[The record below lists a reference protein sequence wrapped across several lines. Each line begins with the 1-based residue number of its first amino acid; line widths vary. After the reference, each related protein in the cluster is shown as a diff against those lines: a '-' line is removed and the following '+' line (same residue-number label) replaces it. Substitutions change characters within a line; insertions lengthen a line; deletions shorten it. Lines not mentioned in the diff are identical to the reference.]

1 MKQVLCTLD
10 LQDYETD
17 SQPVKP
23 TPLLLRLVEKI
34 GGQVDVNPQC
44 GDDSTYHGATGIQG
58 VADYESD

>member
-34 GGQVDVNPQC
+34 GGQVDVKLTTKAIKISPVFV
-44 GDDSTYHGATGIQG
+44 GSRVI
-58 VADYESD
+58 